1 MNRLALKLRFCAA
14 FLLLGLWGAD
24 AQTAREQIAAVPER
38 AGGIYHSYE
47 YRPAAAAP
55 VPDGYTPFYISHYG
69 RHGSRWHASESV
81 YAGPLKILRKA
92 AEAGA
97 LTPLGRDVLGRV
109 EIIAADADKRY
120 GDLSPRGVAEHRGIA
135 ERMYKAYP
143 EVFSTADGRECRI
156 ESRSTLVPRCIL
168 SMAAFNERLK

>member
-55 VPDGYTPFYISHYG
+55 APDGYTPFYISHYG

-81 YAGPLKILRKA
+81 CRA
-92 AEAGA
+92 AENPAQS
-97 LTPLGRDVLGRV
+97 RRSRC
-109 EIIAADADKRY
+109 ADAA
-120 GDLSPRGVAEHRGIA
+120 GS
-135 ERMYKAYP
+135 
-143 EVFSTADGRECRI
+143 
-156 ESRSTLVPRCIL
+156 
-168 SMAAFNERLK
+168 

>member
-55 VPDGYTPFYISHYG
+55 APDGYTPFYISHYG
-69 RHGSRWHASESV
+69 RHGSRWHA
-81 YAGPLKILRKA
+81 
-92 AEAGA
+92 AENPAQS
-97 LTPLGRDVLGRV
+97 RRSRC
-109 EIIAADADKRY
+109 ADAA
-120 GDLSPRGVAEHRGIA
+120 GS
-135 ERMYKAYP
+135 
-143 EVFSTADGRECRI
+143 
-156 ESRSTLVPRCIL
+156 
-168 SMAAFNERLK
+168 

>member
-1 MNRLALKLRFCAA
+1 MGSGRPDGPRTDCGRSRTRGRNLPFIRIPTRC
-14 FLLLGLWGAD
+14 GGSGA
-24 AQTAREQIAAVPER
+24 
-38 AGGIYHSYE
+38 
-47 YRPAAAAP
+47 
-55 VPDGYTPFYISHYG
+55 DGYTPFYISHYG

-143 EVFSTADGRECRI
+143 EVFSTADGRECPYREPLDSRAALHPQHGGFQRAAQGV
-156 ESRSTLVPRCIL
+156 ESRDPDH
-168 SMAAFNERLK
+168 A

>member
-24 AQTAREQIAAVPER
+24 AQTVREQIAAVPER

-81 YAGPLKILRKA
+81 YAGPLKSCAKPPKPVR
-92 AEAGA
+92 
-97 LTPLGRDVLGRV
+97 
-109 EIIAADADKRY
+109 
-120 GDLSPRGVAEHRGIA
+120 
-135 ERMYKAYP
+135 
-143 EVFSTADGRECRI
+143 
-156 ESRSTLVPRCIL
+156 
-168 SMAAFNERLK
+168 

>member
-55 VPDGYTPFYISHYG
+55 APDGYTPFYISHYG
-69 RHGSRWHASESV
+69 RHGSRCPPPRPDPAALVHWVFPMHQRGHQGVPA
-81 YAGPLKILRKA
+81 LRRVGHPVQFIPISMLVHSYLPA
-92 AEAGA
+92 PCGA
-97 LTPLGRDVLGRV
+97 LPCPGRD
-109 EIIAADADKRY
+109 
-120 GDLSPRGVAEHRGIA
+120 
-135 ERMYKAYP
+135 
-143 EVFSTADGRECRI
+143 
-156 ESRSTLVPRCIL
+156 RC
-168 SMAAFNERLK
+168 

>member
-55 VPDGYTPFYISHYG
+55 APDGYTVLHQ
-69 RHGSRWHASESV
+69 
-81 YAGPLKILRKA
+81 PLRPPRQ
-92 AEAGA
+92 
-97 LTPLGRDVLGRV
+97 PLACL
-109 EIIAADADKRY
+109 
-120 GDLSPRGVAEHRGIA
+120 
-135 ERMYKAYP
+135 
-143 EVFSTADGRECRI
+143 
-156 ESRSTLVPRCIL
+156 
-168 SMAAFNERLK
+168 